1 MLGLALD
8 PEVDPVL
15 HAGLDLVLDPALD
28 PVLDLALDPA
38 LNPAS
43 DPLLDRLP
51 DLRWHLLEA
60 LYVFFFPPF
69 TNFNEL

>member
-1 MLGLALD
+1 MPSKNWSPGFQHFFN
-8 PEVDPVL
+8 P
-15 HAGLDLVLDPALD
+15 VLDPALD

-43 DPLLDRLP
+43 DPLLDRLL